1 MTPCQG
7 DSVIWPTQNLRG
19 RKYNQAE
26 QSRAICKMCTT
37 NNIVKDEW
45 DSNSIHS
52 VALQLQPCNDAVIE
66 EPRNSEILD
75 NNRRPEYNSISW
87 VAARVLWSV
96 SYLSSCSCCTVI
108 GVVFSMHTFRVTS
121 YSLNCLLLECCLG
134 QGRDGGKNFETTPD
148 SPTAGIKFVYELSPQ
163 LCAADVWVSNA
174 LHRHII
180 FIVFTCHAIHVN
192 GTIHPFT
199 HDAQT
204 RCWKATRQTWRG
216 HTKKTIIAFA

>member
-1 MTPCQG
+1 MHRVILECHYPVCGVCKAFHVFYFSKVVQYETAHKRGEVNIHAVLHVPCLACISYFLQFFMDLDACHGKIQGCIGEVCEAMTPCQG

-75 NNRRPEYNSISW
+75 NNRRPEYNSIS
-87 VAARVLWSV
+87 
-96 SYLSSCSCCTVI
+96 
-108 GVVFSMHTFRVTS
+108 
-121 YSLNCLLLECCLG
+121 
-134 QGRDGGKNFETTPD
+134 
-148 SPTAGIKFVYELSPQ
+148 
-163 LCAADVWVSNA
+163 
-174 LHRHII
+174 
-180 FIVFTCHAIHVN
+180 
-192 GTIHPFT
+192 
-199 HDAQT
+199 
-204 RCWKATRQTWRG
+204 
-216 HTKKTIIAFA
+216 